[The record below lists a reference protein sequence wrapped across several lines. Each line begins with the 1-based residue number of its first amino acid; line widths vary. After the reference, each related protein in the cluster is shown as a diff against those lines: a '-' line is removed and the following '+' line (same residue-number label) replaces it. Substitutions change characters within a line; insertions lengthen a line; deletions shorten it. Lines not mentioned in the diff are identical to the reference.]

1 MKIKV
6 GLIGFGRMGRFYL
19 KEMQKSGR
27 WDVAYICDIN
37 PDCRE
42 LAKQLSPESKILENE
57 QEMFDDESV
66 QVVGLFA
73 LADSRLDRIEKAIK
87 YGKHII
93 SEKPVSDTIDKEW
106 KVVDITEKASCFST
120 VNLYL
125 RNAWYH
131 QTIKQF
137 IDQGEIGE
145 LAILRICHMT
155 PGLAPGEGHEYEGPA
170 FHDCGMHYVDIAR
183 WYAGCEYKTWHAQG
197 VNMWS
202 YKDPWWVQCHGTFQN
217 GVVFDITQGF
227 VYGQL
232 SKDQTHNSY
241 VDIIGTKG
249 IARMTHDFKTAVV
262 DLHGVHQTLRVEKPF
277 GGKNIDVLC
286 DLFAD
291 SILTG
296 KRNPRLP
303 LMYDSTIASEYA
315 WKFLQDARMNDL
327 PAIGNLQTL
336 EQIRERR
343 KNMKNGYGLLHSN
356 PHKITNSLK

>member
-27 WDVAYICDIN
+27 WEVAYICDIN

-42 LAKQLSPESKILENE
+42 LAKKLSPESKILENE

-73 LADSRLDRIEKAIK
+73 LADSRKDRIEKAIK

-106 KVVDITEKASCFST
+106 EVVDITEKAACFST

-131 QTIKQF
+131 QAIKQF
-137 IDQGEIGE
+137 IDRGEIGE

-183 WYAGCEYKTWHAQG
+183 WYAGCEYKTWHSQG

-262 DLHGVHQTLRVEKPF
+262 DLRGVTRTERIEKPF

-291 SILTG
+291 SIETG
-296 KRNPRLP
+296 TRNPKLP
-303 LMYDSTIASEYA
+303 LIRDSAIVSEYA
-315 WKFLQDARMNDL
+315 WTFLRDAYTHDL
-327 PAIGNLQTL
+327 PAIGELETL
-336 EQIRERR
+336 EQIWERR
-343 KNMKNGYGLLHSN
+343 RNMKNGYGLLQK
-356 PHKITNSLK
+356 P